1 MDDSQLEECDSIL
14 SVIGKRLKEST
25 SKPESKFD
33 LIGKTWAYKLSEIK
47 KEQIICAEKL
57 INDVLYEAELGKLN
71 RHCTLLIRPN
81 EPYYDTSAPL
91 QSSST
96 TYHTQPQPSFRQ
108 SFSIQ
113 EYPQY
118 LQPAVPSY
126 PSFQQSSPVGAEI
139 LQQSFMHYNS
149 NQPVD
154 IETQKSPDN

>member
-1 MDDSQLEECDSIL
+1 
-14 SVIGKRLKEST
+14 
-25 SKPESKFD
+25 
-33 LIGKTWAYKLSEIK
+33 
-47 KEQIICAEKL
+47 L
-57 INDVLYEAELGKLN
+57 INDVLYENELGNLD
-71 RHCTLLIRPN
+71 RHCSLLIRPN
-81 EPYYDTSAPL
+81 KPYYDTSAPL
-91 QSSST
+91 QSSSN

-126 PSFQQSSPVGAEI
+126 PNFQQSPSVDAEI

-149 NQPVD
+149 YQLAD